1 MEFPLCF
8 TCKHCKLARKKDTLE
23 NVWKIKC
30 KRKIFAFK
38 ISMNYPQIACCDYRN
53 KEETQK

>member
-1 MEFPLCF
+1 MELPLCF

-30 KRKIFAFK
+30 KRKILAFK
-38 ISMNYPQIACCDYRN
+38 ISMTYPQIACCYYRD
-53 KEETQK
+53 KGEE